1 MYFFESS
8 IYNLLVNLFV
18 IIGSL
23 LLFNHKAGSFLI
35 PFLIFTN
42 TIWVGFYLLFSYSN
56 NKQTFSV
63 SEKGKFL
70 FIYLILFFSLAC
82 TFWLPHISRKLFVVT
97 IFTINIIALILF
109 IFRKV
114 FRKNIARSFVM
125 FSKNLFRHEIII
137 KLKAIVG
144 QNDKKYYSTINI
156 NQGNQANNFTYNS
169 KNKFLSIKN
178 IPKKQRITQ
187 EKVYE
192 NSAYTF
198 DNINFG
204 DTLADWAVSRSR
216 SKRNIESMR
225 ARQLNNRILKRG
237 LDIFITLFVIV
248 FFLSWLIPI
257 IGLLIK
263 VESSGPIFFKQL
275 RSGLNNQPFWCYK
288 FRSMRVNE
296 RSDELQATR
305 NDNRITKLGFFLRK
319 TSIDE
324 FPQFINVLKG
334 EMSVVGPRP
343 HMLLH
348 TEEYGKRIKNY
359 MNRLALKQGL
369 TGLAQVKGYRGET
382 ADIKFME
389 DRIEYDLWY
398 VKNWSFWLDIKIIFL
413 TIIKIFKAGET
424 AF

>member
-1 MYFFESS
+1 
-8 IYNLLVNLFV
+8 
-18 IIGSL
+18 
-23 LLFNHKAGSFLI
+23 
-35 PFLIFTN
+35 
-42 TIWVGFYLLFSYSN
+42 
-56 NKQTFSV
+56 
-63 SEKGKFL
+63 
-70 FIYLILFFSLAC
+70 
-82 TFWLPHISRKLFVVT
+82 
-97 IFTINIIALILF
+97 
-109 IFRKV
+109 
-114 FRKNIARSFVM
+114 
-125 FSKNLFRHEIII
+125 
-137 KLKAIVG
+137 
-144 QNDKKYYSTINI
+144 
-156 NQGNQANNFTYNS
+156 
-169 KNKFLSIKN
+169 
-178 IPKKQRITQ
+178 
-187 EKVYE
+187 
-192 NSAYTF
+192 
-198 DNINFG
+198 
-204 DTLADWAVSRSR
+204 
-216 SKRNIESMR
+216 MR

-237 LDIFITLFVIV
+237 LDIFISLFVIV

-263 VESSGPIFFKQL
+263 VESRGPIFFKQL

-382 ADIKFME
+382 ADMKFME
-389 DRIEYDLWY
+389 DRIEYNLWY
-398 VKNWSFWLDIKIIFL
+398 VKNWSLWLDIKIIFL
-413 TIIKIFKAGET
+413 TIIKIFKADET